1 MQEGFDSM
9 DLARGLESGSG
20 TPESESERALPAIG
34 AQDMVD
40 VRRGEE
46 GRGREEV
53 DTERNSLMFMHH
65 GNLAIDVDDK

>member
-46 GRGREEV
+46 GRGRERKGGGGYGKKFTDV
-53 DTERNSLMFMHH
+53 HAPWQF
-65 GNLAIDVDDK
+65 GN